1 MKKKNVATILL
12 IAIIAILLTIIS
24 LAGCSDVKNGERAQ
38 MLDTQGT
45 PTVTTSNERAIFMGY
60 LNQVNDPNNI
70 QWIYCF
76 SWDGHLLFKSAVM
89 GKTISATKS
98 SEPYERVVATSDT
111 YSWEYNAAQSF
122 DGFIAG
128 TPQLM
133 NPSGM
138 FGHDTPGVIWM
149 DPQGNY
155 YEWHEGPY
163 FISNVPLKFETPVLS
178 YQNMDVE
185 VYNHVNLIEEKLR
198 HGEKLTDEDKAWLN
212 K

>member
-1 MKKKNVATILL
+1 MKRKGVAIAAIAL
-12 IAIIAILLTIIS
+12 IAVLIACAFI
-24 LAGCSDVKNGERAQ
+24 AGCTDVPKGERAQ
-38 MLDTQGT
+38 MLDTQST
-45 PTVTTSNERAIFMGY
+45 PTVKVSNERTIFMGY

-76 SWDGHLLFKSAVM
+76 SWDGHLIFKSAVM

-98 SEPYERVVATSDT
+98 SEPYERVDYETSSGSD
-111 YSWEYNAAQSF
+111 YAAAREF
-122 DGFIAG
+122 AGFIPG
-128 TPQLM
+128 TTQLM

-163 FISNVPLKFETPVLS
+163 FISNVPIKFETPVIS
-178 YQNMDVE
+178 YSNVDVE
-185 VYNHVNLIEEKLR
+185 VYTHAAQIEDKLR
-198 HGEKLTDEDKAWLN
+198 RGGNLTAEDREWLN

>member
-1 MKKKNVATILL
+1 
-12 IAIIAILLTIIS
+12 
-24 LAGCSDVKNGERAQ
+24 
-38 MLDTQGT
+38 MLDTQST
-45 PTVTTSNERAIFMGY
+45 PTVKMSNERTIFMGY

-76 SWDGHLLFKSAVM
+76 SWDGRLIFKSAVM

-98 SEPYERVVATSDT
+98 SEPYERIADLEASTF
-111 YSWEYNAAQSF
+111 EQSAYQKF
-122 DGFIAG
+122 AG
-128 TPQLM
+128 YIPGTTQLM

-155 YEWHEGPY
+155 YEWHNGPY
-163 FISNVPLKFETPVLS
+163 FISNVPLKFETPVIS

-185 VYNHVNLIEEKLR
+185 VYNHALKIEEKLKA
-198 HGEKLTDEDKAWLN
+198 GMNLSEEDKEWLN

>member
-1 MKKKNVATILL
+1 
-12 IAIIAILLTIIS
+12 
-24 LAGCSDVKNGERAQ
+24 
-38 MLDTQGT
+38 MLDTQST
-45 PTVTTSNERAIFMGY
+45 PIVTESNERTIFMGY
-60 LNQVNDPNNI
+60 LKQVNDPNNI

-76 SWDGHLLFKSAVM
+76 SLDGHLIFKSAVM

-98 SEPYERVVATSDT
+98 TEPYERTAYEGSDT
-111 YSWEYNAAQSF
+111 WDYTASRQF
-122 DGFIAG
+122 AG
-128 TPQLM
+128 YIPGTTQLM

-163 FISNVPLKFETPVLS
+163 FVSNVPLKFETPVLS
-178 YQNMDVE
+178 YQNMDVD
-185 VYNHVNLIEEKLR
+185 VYNHALKIEEKLR
-198 HGEKLTDEDKAWLN
+198 AGMNLTEEDREWLN

>member
-1 MKKKNVATILL
+1 MKKIAV
-12 IAIIAILLTIIS
+12 IAIILLLLTSILLV
-24 LAGCSDVKNGERAQ
+24 GCTEGEKGERAK
-38 MLDTQGT
+38 MLDTQST
-45 PTVTTSNERAIFMGY
+45 PTVKVSNERTIFMGY

-76 SWDGHLLFKSAVM
+76 NWDGRLIFKSAVM

-98 SEPYERVVATSDT
+98 SEPYERVAYTD
-111 YSWEYNAAQSF
+111 AAADDMSAYKDF
-122 DGFIAG
+122 AG
-128 TPQLM
+128 YIPGTTQLM

-155 YEWHEGPY
+155 YEWHNGPY
-163 FISNVPLKFETPVLS
+163 FISNVPIKFETPVIS

-185 VYNHVNLIEEKLR
+185 VYNHALKIEEKLKA
-198 HGEKLTDEDKAWLN
+198 GINLSEEDKEWLN

>member
-1 MKKKNVATILL
+1 MKRKLPIIIAVLLVLVATMLF
-12 IAIIAILLTIIS
+12 
-24 LAGCSDVKNGERAQ
+24 AGCTNSVEKGDRAK
-38 MLDTQGT
+38 MLDSQST
-45 PTVTTSNERAIFMGY
+45 PTIEQSNEREIFLGY
-60 LNQVNDPNNI
+60 LKQVNDPNNI

-76 SWDGHLLFKSAVM
+76 SWDGHLIFKSAVM

-98 SEPYERVVATSDT
+98 SEPYERMTHEESFYGDHEAATRF
-111 YSWEYNAAQSF
+111 A
-122 DGFIAG
+122 GFIPG
-128 TPQLM
+128 TTQLM

-163 FISNVPLKFETPVLS
+163 FVSNIPIKFETPVIS
-178 YQNMDVE
+178 YQNIDMDVYTHALE
-185 VYNHVNLIEEKLR
+185 AEEKLR
-198 HGEKLTDEDKAWLN
+198 NGIPLSEEDKAWLN